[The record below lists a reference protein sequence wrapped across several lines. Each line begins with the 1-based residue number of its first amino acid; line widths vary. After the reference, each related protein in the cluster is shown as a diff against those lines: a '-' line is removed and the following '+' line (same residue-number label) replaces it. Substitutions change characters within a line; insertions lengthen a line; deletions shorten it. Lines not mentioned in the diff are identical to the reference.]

1 MSKKTSGRLR
11 LHPAF
16 AVLPLIF
23 ACTAFSSLTFLSG
36 CTGVPQPDPKRDSLL
51 ILLQDTT
58 EGPGGTLE
66 ITSPSYN
73 RSIRIPGGT
82 EKINYIKLPSGSYR
96 LVLTSGDGNG
106 PAGPSSG
113 LTAET
118 DIRPD
123 TVFLFY
129 KTITSP
135 GSLTFSEITPEEQRR
150 VSQDLTDYINF
161 SKWYGKY
168 FEGFGAYKPRSSLE
182 AARYDFEV
190 VTDPPGARVVIDG
203 NTWGMSP
210 ITVQL
215 EPGRHLLR
223 IEKEGYEPVR
233 TFLNVD
239 SPGAITLSLDIVPA
253 EEASGD
259 EDAESGREEE
269 DRTYALLIPPLDNI
283 GNPDYDYLNTVF
295 SDGIAAGLVHR
306 ENVTVLRSTSGGK
319 AGETGPDFESAEER
333 GAEFLVSGTYSAD
346 RDLFVQAALYD
357 VRTRQ
362 VKTSI
367 MYTGKAGLE
376 MFESID
382 AMTEE
387 FVTNLSRVLPEPGEE
402 IIEKRQ
408 AISREIISYRQK
420 VGTKEIIAARHARR
434 HSLSGMIGYGSVMDA
449 ITDPD
454 SGGTH
459 PRITSAAFGPMVQWE
474 ILFGD
479 FVGLSVTGGVILYP
493 PSVQSDLPFVMEFP
507 FYAGPSFVF
516 AAKKIDLSIGLDG
529 HFRFITGVPYSYTSG
544 TSGVLGPFF
553 MFGLTLRTDLKAYL
567 NRRISSRPVYLLLGF
582 NMEAVAVRLTAGFTE
597 PLLVP
602 FSVWLY
608 LGAGVR
614 L

>member
-1 MSKKTSGRLR
+1 MSEKTTGCLR
-11 LHPAF
+11 LYPAA
-16 AVLPLIF
+16 AVLPLIIV
-23 ACTAFSSLTFLSG
+23 CTALLSLSFLAG
-36 CTGVPQPDPKRDSLL
+36 CAGIPQPDPRRDSLL
-51 ILLQDTT
+51 IILQDTG
-58 EGPGGTLE
+58 EGAGGTLE
-66 ITSPSYN
+66 IASAAYS

-82 EKINYIKLPSGSYR
+82 EKIHYIKLPSGTYR
-96 LVLTSGDGNG
+96 LTLIPSGSGRSDGI
-106 PAGPSSG
+106 
-113 LTAET
+113 TAET
-118 DIRPD
+118 EIRPE

-129 KTITSP
+129 NAITSP
-135 GSLTFSEITPEEQRR
+135 ENLAFSEITPEEQRR
-150 VSQDLTDYINF
+150 VSEDLTDYINF
-161 SKWYGKY
+161 SEWYGKY

-182 AARYDFEV
+182 AARFDFEI

-203 NTWGMSP
+203 NVWGKSP

-223 IEKEGYEPVR
+223 IEKEGYEAVR

-239 SPGAITLSLDIVPA
+239 SPGAVALSLDIVSA
-253 EEASGD
+253 EEASG
-259 EDAESGREEE
+259 EEE

-283 GNPDYDYLNTVF
+283 GNSEYDYLNTVF

-306 ENVTVLRSTSGGK
+306 ENVTVLRSPSGET

-367 MYTGKAGLE
+367 MYTGKAGLD

-387 FVTNLSRVLPEPGEE
+387 FVANLSRVLPDPGEG

-420 VGTKEIIAARHARR
+420 VGAKEIIAARHARR
-434 HSLSGMIGYGSVMDA
+434 HSLSGMMAYGSIMDA
-449 ITDPD
+449 VTDPD

-474 ILFGD
+474 ILLGNFL
-479 FVGLSVTGGVILYP
+479 GLSVTGGAML
-493 PSVQSDLPFVMEFP
+493 
-507 FYAGPSFVF
+507 
-516 AAKKIDLSIGLDG
+516 
-529 HFRFITGVPYSYTSG
+529 
-544 TSGVLGPFF
+544 
-553 MFGLTLRTDLKAYL
+553 
-567 NRRISSRPVYLLLGF
+567 
-582 NMEAVAVRLTAGFTE
+582 
-597 PLLVP
+597 
-602 FSVWLY
+602 
-608 LGAGVR
+608 
-614 L
+614 